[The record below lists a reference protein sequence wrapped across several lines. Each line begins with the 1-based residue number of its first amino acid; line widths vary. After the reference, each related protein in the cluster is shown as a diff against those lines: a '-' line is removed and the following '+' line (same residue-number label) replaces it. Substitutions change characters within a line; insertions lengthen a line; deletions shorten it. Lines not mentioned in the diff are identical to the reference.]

1 MHSTKMHCETAMAQT
16 GELKVS
22 DRGQMALP
30 AQARHRWR
38 IEDGGTVGWIDL
50 GDAVLI
56 VPGGIGA
63 VRNELLSSADWG
75 AAQVGFGDPELA
87 NQ

>member
-1 MHSTKMHCETAMAQT
+1 MAQT
-16 GELKVS
+16 GDLKVS

-38 IEDGGTVGWIDL
+38 LEDGGTVGWIDL
-50 GDAVLI
+50 GDAVLL

-63 VRNELLSSADWG
+63 VRNELLGGADWD
-75 AAQVGFGDPELA
+75 AAQKGFGEPELA